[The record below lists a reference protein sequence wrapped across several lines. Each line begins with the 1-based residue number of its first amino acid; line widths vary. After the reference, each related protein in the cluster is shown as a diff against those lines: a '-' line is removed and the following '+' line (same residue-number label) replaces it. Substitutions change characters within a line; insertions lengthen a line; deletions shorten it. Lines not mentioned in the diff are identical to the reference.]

1 MKLSFSLPPKSSS
14 KSNPKRNPSSGTANF
29 DNGTGNNANDAASKH
44 FVSEFDASKP
54 LSADPKARVI
64 APIPNEWRP
73 HKKMKNMELPIT
85 EPNGH
90 ELQFE
95 VETLSVNDDPDAKI
109 SYGLNLR
116 EKSESEN
123 RERLGNDER
132 PRSRGVEDTLLQKF
146 KDDLERLSDHRGL
159 EEYEEMPVEGYGEA
173 LLTGYGWYPG
183 RGIGKNAK
191 EDVKIVEYTRST
203 DRHGLGFLANSKEN
217 SKEKDRKNSKEKEKR
232 KEGDVGKEV
241 RIVAGR
247 DYVGLRGRILEKLS
261 NGKLVL
267 KLLSK
272 NKGQD
277 EEVVKVNAGEV
288 AELGSKEEEKC
299 LRRLNETKRKVGS
312 DGKPRREEPRGYSTW
327 LARNIRVRVISKDL
341 KGGKLYL
348 RKGEVM
354 DVVGPYTCD
363 ISMDGNR
370 ELVQGVSQ
378 DFLETALP
386 RRGGPVLVLSGKHKG
401 VYGSLVE
408 KDSDRETGVVKDS
421 DTHALLNVGLEQ
433 IAEFTG
439 DPNDLGY

>member
-14 KSNPKRNPSSGTANF
+14 KSNPKRNPSSATSTFN
-29 DNGTGNNANDAASKH
+29 DGTGNHPNDAVSKH

-54 LSADPKARVI
+54 FSADLKARVI

-73 HKKMKNMELPIT
+73 HKKMKNIELPIT
-85 EPNGH
+85 ESGGH

-95 VETLSVNDDPDAKI
+95 VETLSVTDDPDAKI

-116 EKSESEN
+116 EKSELEN
-123 RERLGNDER
+123 REGLGNGDR
-132 PRSRGVEDTLLQKF
+132 PRLRGVEDTLLQKF

-159 EEYEEMPVEGYGEA
+159 EEFEEMPVEGYGEA

-203 DRHGLGFLANSKEN
+203 DRHGLGFLANSKE
-217 SKEKDRKNSKEKEKR
+217 KDRKNSKEKEKEKR
-232 KEGDVGKEV
+232 KDGDVGKEV
-241 RIVAGR
+241 RIVSGR
-247 DYVGLRGRILEKLS
+247 DH
-261 NGKLVL
+261 
-267 KLLSK
+267 LLSK
-272 NKGQD
+272 SKQHD
-277 EEVVKVNAGEV
+277 EEVVKVNADEV

-299 LRRLNETKRKVGS
+299 LRRLNETQRKMGS
-312 DGKPRREEPRGYSTW
+312 DSRPRREEPRGHSTW

-341 KGGKLYL
+341 KGGKLYS

-363 ISMDGNR
+363 ISMDGSR

-386 RRGGPVLVLSGKHKG
+386 RRGGPVLVLCGKHKG

>member
-14 KSNPKRNPSSGTANF
+14 KSNPKRNPSSATSTSTFN
-29 DNGTGNNANDAASKH
+29 DGTGNHPNDAVSKH

-73 HKKMKNMELPIT
+73 HKKMKNIELPIT
-85 EPNGH
+85 ESGGH

-95 VETLSVNDDPDAKI
+95 VETLSVTDDHDAKI

-116 EKSESEN
+116 EKSELEN
-123 RERLGNDER
+123 REGLGNGDR
-132 PRSRGVEDTLLQKF
+132 PRLRGVEDTLLQKF

-159 EEYEEMPVEGYGEA
+159 EEFEEMPVEGYGEA

-203 DRHGLGFLANSKEN
+203 DRHGLG
-217 SKEKDRKNSKEKEKR
+217 KNSKEKEKEKR
-232 KEGDVGKEV
+232 KDGDVGKEV
-241 RIVAGR
+241 RIVSGR
-247 DYVGLRGRILEKLS
+247 DYVGLRGRIMEKLG

-272 NKGQD
+272 SKQQD
-277 EEVVKVNAGEV
+277 EEVVKVNADEV

-299 LRRLNETKRKVGS
+299 LRRLNETQRKMGS
-312 DGKPRREEPRGYSTW
+312 DSRPRREEPRGHSTW
-327 LARNIRVRVISKDL
+327 LARNIRVR
-341 KGGKLYL
+341 
-348 RKGEVM
+348 VM

-363 ISMDGNR
+363 ISIDGSR

-386 RRGGPVLVLSGKHKG
+386 RRGGPVLVLCGKHKG

>member
-14 KSNPKRNPSSGTANF
+14 KSNPKRNPSSATSTFN
-29 DNGTGNNANDAASKH
+29 DGTGNHPIDAVSKH

-54 LSADPKARVI
+54 FSADLKARVI

-73 HKKMKNMELPIT
+73 HKKMKNIELPIT
-85 EPNGH
+85 ESGGH

-95 VETLSVNDDPDAKI
+95 VETLSVTDDPDAKI

-116 EKSESEN
+116 EKSELEN
-123 RERLGNDER
+123 REGLGNGDR
-132 PRSRGVEDTLLQKF
+132 PRLRGVEDTLLQKF

-159 EEYEEMPVEGYGEA
+159 EEFEEMPVEGYGEA

-203 DRHGLGFLANSKEN
+203 DRHGLGFLANSKE
-217 SKEKDRKNSKEKEKR
+217 KDRKNSKEKEKEKR
-232 KEGDVGKEV
+232 KDGDVGKEV
-241 RIVAGR
+241 RIVSGR
-247 DYVGLRGRILEKLS
+247 DHVGLRGRIIEKLG

-272 NKGQD
+272 SKQHD
-277 EEVVKVNAGEV
+277 EEVVKVNADEV

-299 LRRLNETKRKVGS
+299 LRRLNETQRKMGS
-312 DGKPRREEPRGYSTW
+312 DSRPRREEPRGHSTW

-341 KGGKLYL
+341 KGGKLYS

-363 ISMDGNR
+363 ISMDGSR

-386 RRGGPVLVLSGKHKG
+386 RRGGPVLVLCGKHKG